1 MEDAMAPTEMPPA
14 RGATAADAPTRRI
27 SLLYQLF
34 LGRPPE
40 SKNCI
45 DDNLEQAVDALALGF
60 IRSDEFA
67 ARMARIEAE
76 PEARQDDV
84 ELEAALQLATRYFG
98 VDLRPDASVMMP
110 TILGATLESDRL
122 WPEFHHLFGERA
134 GRIAGLL
141 RRTAQRV
148 PASDWLGY
156 VDQADEQQIRCWVL
170 RKSDPAPVRVG
181 ILIDGRLIAR
191 VEASG
196 YRADVVEV
204 LGMRGNCGVRI
215 RNTLPAEHCHDGA
228 IVSLIHLASGDIL
241 PVAGRMQLTSRP
253 PSSAEGD
260 RSPGS
265 QIADRPPPLPA
276 FALREGLHANGGI
289 GPYPVS
295 KYDRFRFGATLPAP
309 HTPPDTT
316 YHFCLVLPLLPGQTR
331 GVQETLNSLLQQSW
345 SAWTLL
351 VVNGLPAGS
360 DDIGL
365 MREIARSEPRV
376 TVLETVGVR
385 TASDAHNVGIRSR
398 RGSHLIFLDP
408 GIELESNALAWFGY
422 AFRNSSARLV
432 YSDHCQSRAMG
443 GDEQCLTDPVLKPA
457 FDPEL
462 LLQTDYIGPAFCMEA
477 DLATA
482 AAKAGLATLSDL
494 IYGAHERLAPS
505 GILHLPM
512 PLLLLPFP
520 QPTPSFA
527 ASRQATMSHLVRT
540 GKRAIADHAEPTR
553 LTLSEDW
560 LRWPSPESGR
570 RLSIV
575 IATRDRVDLLAPCI
589 DSIRRTMAHPAE
601 TEIVIVDNRSTDP
614 VTLSYLRRAER
625 DPGIRIVT
633 VDEDFNWSRLNNIA
647 AAGCDSDLLLF
658 LNNDT
663 EIQTRGF
670 DEVLRQHLARPG
682 IGALGCLLLYPDG
695 TVQHAGTAIGTGGV
709 AAHIGV
715 GDLPE
720 AVAGTFN
727 RLTRRVG
734 AVTGA
739 FLATRRETF
748 DAVGG
753 FDEKSLKITLNDV
766 DFCLNVGKRG
776 LAVIYTPTIVCLHH
790 ENASRGDDTTDMAKE
805 ARAEV
810 ERAAFRQRWGDVLR
824 FDPFHNPSFSRTR
837 DPFTHVVM
845 PTSKGIEDY
854 LRCQAAWPSLDKRLK
869 PRPLEARFT

>member
-1 MEDAMAPTEMPPA
+1 MDPTETNPA
-14 RGATAADAPTRRI
+14 RGATAADAPVRRI
-27 SLLYQLF
+27 QLLYQLF

-40 SKNCI
+40 NQNCI
-45 DDNLEQAVDALALGF
+45 DDNLEQTVDALALGF
-60 IRSDEFA
+60 IRSAEFA
-67 ARMARIEAE
+67 ARMARVEAE
-76 PEARQDDV
+76 PEAGQDDV
-84 ELEAALQLATRYFG
+84 DLDAALQLATRHFG
-98 VDLRPDASVMMP
+98 VDLHANESVTMP
-110 TILGATLESDRL
+110 TVLGATLESDNL

-141 RRTAQRV
+141 RRTALRV
-148 PASDWLGY
+148 PPSDWLGY
-156 VDQADEQQIRCWVL
+156 VDQADEQQIRCWIL
-170 RKSDPAPVRVG
+170 RRSDPAPVRVG

-196 YRADVVEV
+196 YRADVVEL

-215 RNTLPAEHCHDGA
+215 RNTLPAEHCRNGA

-241 PVAGRMQLTSRP
+241 PVSGRMQLTSRP
-253 PSSAEGD
+253 PSSTEGD
-260 RSPGS
+260 LLSAS
-265 QIADRPPPLPA
+265 QTADHPPPLPA
-276 FALREGLHANGGI
+276 FALREGLHANDGI
-289 GPYPVS
+289 TPYPVA
-295 KYDRFRFGATLPAP
+295 KYDRFRFGASLPAP
-309 HTPPDTT
+309 NTPSDTNC
-316 YHFCLVLPLLPGQTR
+316 HFCLILPLLPGKT
-331 GVQETLNSLLQQSW
+331 GGALATLNSLLRQSW

-351 VVNGLPAGS
+351 VVNGLPTGS
-360 DDIGL
+360 DKVGL
-365 MREIARSEPRV
+365 LREIARSEPRV

-408 GIELESNALAWFGY
+408 GIELESHALAWFGY
-422 AFRNSSARLV
+422 AFRNSSARLI
-432 YSDHCQSRAMG
+432 YSDHCQTRAMG

-457 FDPEL
+457 FDPGL

-477 DLATA
+477 NLATA
-482 AAKAGLATLSDL
+482 AAKADLATLSDL
-494 IYGAHERLAPS
+494 VYGAHERLAPG

-512 PLLLLPFP
+512 PLFLLPFP
-520 QPTPSFA
+520 QPTPFLA
-527 ASRQATMSHLVRT
+527 ASRQATTSHLVRT

-570 RLSIV
+570 KLSII
-575 IATRDRVDLLAPCI
+575 IATRDRVDLLVPCI
-589 DSIRRTMAHPAE
+589 DSIRRTMASPAE
-601 TEIVIVDNRSTDP
+601 TEIVIVDNGSTDP

-633 VDEDFNWSRLNNIA
+633 IDDDFNWSRLNNIA
-647 AAGCDSDLLLF
+647 AASCDSDLLLF

-670 DEVLRQHLARPG
+670 DEILRQHLARPG

-739 FLATRRETF
+739 FLAMRRETF
-748 DAVGG
+748 DVVGG

-766 DFCLNVGKRG
+766 DFCLNVAKRG

-810 ERAAFRQRWGDVLR
+810 ERAAFRQRWGAVLR
-824 FDPFHNPSFSRTR
+824 FDPFHNPCFSRMR

-854 LRCQAAWPSLDKRLK
+854 LRCQEAWPRQDESLE
-869 PRPLEARFT
+869 P